1 MLATKNEGEG
11 GRWKLENGIFRQRAG
26 FHLSAFAA
34 CHSAASARRRPSSI
48 FHLRFLLFLALA
60 LFIAGCTPSG
70 PRALLKGKK
79 LLERGD
85 YAGAVAQFKTATS
98 LLATNAQAWNYLGVA
113 CQYAGQPT
121 NAATAYQ
128 CALARDRDLM
138 EAHYNLG
145 CLWLEQNKPDAAEG
159 EFTAYTLRRPKAP
172 EGWLKLGLAQLQSH
186 DVTSAEKS
194 FSTALYLSP
203 NNAEALNGLG
213 LARVERG
220 RPREAAQFFTV
231 AAKEQPD
238 YAPAWLNLA
247 TVAQQ
252 YLHDNT
258 LALQNYRTYLAL
270 TPRPANWDAVNDIAN
285 SLEPPAAVAAAN
297 PPPANQNQTAAFT
310 AENKTPAA
318 GSAVRTTGLPR
329 TQAVVRASSNPP
341 RGTTPAQIVKVPP
354 PPAIVGTPV
363 AETPPEPAT
372 GKTGALNKLNP
383 LNWFRSSAAEKNEG
397 TVVTPLPPPVANNNR
412 VGVTPLSPVNSSTPT
427 QTASAPAPKP
437 VVAPK
442 PVKIVQPAP
451 PPFPRYLY
459 LSPRKPQAGDRRT
472 ASGAFTRA
480 REFEQNSRWLDA
492 MQAYRQATEL
502 DPGWFEAQYNY
513 GVIAFRL
520 RDFNQSLA
528 AYEMALALQPDS
540 VDARYNFA
548 LALKAAGYV
557 PDAVNELKKIVAA
570 NPDEM
575 RAHLAL
581 GNLYAQQLYDPA
593 QARQHYNKVL
603 ALDPRNPQAPDI
615 QFWLSSNPP

>member
-1 MLATKNEGEG
+1 MPMLAIKNAQSEHG
-11 GRWKLENGIFRQRAG
+11 GWKMENGAFGRRAV
-26 FHLSAFAA
+26 FHL
-34 CHSAASARRRPSSI
+34 PSSI

-60 LFIAGCTPSG
+60 LFIAGCAPSG

-79 LLERGD
+79 LLEHGD

-113 CQYAGQPT
+113 YQYAGQPT

-145 CLWLEQNKPDAAEG
+145 CLWLEQNKPDVAEG

-220 RPREAAQFFTV
+220 RPHEAAQFFMV
-231 AAKEQPD
+231 AAKD
-238 YAPAWLNLA
+238 YPPALLNLA

-258 LALQNYRTYLAL
+258 LALQNYRAYLAL
-270 TPRPANWDAVNDIAN
+270 TPRPENWDAVNDIAN
-285 SLEPPAAVAAAN
+285 SLEPP
-297 PPPANQNQTAAFT
+297 PANQNQAAAVT
-310 AENKTPAA
+310 MENKTPVA
-318 GSAVRTTGLPR
+318 GSAGRTTGLPR

-341 RGTTPAQIVKVPP
+341 RGTTLAPIVKGQPQ
-354 PPAIVGTPV
+354 PAVGTPM
-363 AETPPEPAT
+363 AETPPETAPA
-372 GKTGALNKLNP
+372 KTGIISRLNP
-383 LNWFRSSAAEKNEG
+383 LNWFRSSVPEKNNENK
-397 TVVTPLPPPVANNNR
+397 VTPLPPPVANNSR
-412 VGVTPLSPVNSSTPT
+412 AGVAAPSPVNSSAPT
-427 QTASAPAPKP
+427 QTAATPAPKP
-437 VVAPK
+437 VAAPK
-442 PVKIVQPAP
+442 PVRMVQPAP
-451 PPFPRYLY
+451 SPFPRYLY
-459 LSPRKPQAGDRRT
+459 LSPRNPQAGDRRA

-480 REFEQNSRWLDA
+480 REFEQASRWLDA
-492 MQAYRQATEL
+492 LQSYRQATEL

-513 GVIAFRL
+513 GVIAFQL
-520 RDFNQSLA
+520 RNVNQSLA
-528 AYEMALALQPDS
+528 AYEMALAIQPDS

-557 PDAVNELKKIVAA
+557 TDAVNELMKILAA
-570 NPDEM
+570 NPDDV

-581 GNLYAQQLYDPA
+581 GSLYAQQLHDPVL
-593 QARQHYNKVL
+593 ARQHYSTVL
-603 ALDPRNPQAPDI
+603 ALDPRNPRAPDI
-615 QFWLSSNPP
+615 QIWLTSNPP

>member
-1 MLATKNEGEG
+1 MED
-11 GRWKLENGIFRQRAG
+11 GRWNTARYRKISILHPPFSILVV
-26 FHLSAFAA
+26 LS
-34 CHSAASARRRPSSI
+34 
-48 FHLRFLLFLALA
+48 FLALA
-60 LFIAGCTPSG
+60 LFLAGCSPSG

-121 NAATAYQ
+121 NAVTAYQ
-128 CALARDRDLM
+128 RALALDRDLM

-145 CLWLEQNKPDAAEG
+145 CLWLEQNKPDAAES

-220 RPREAAQFFTV
+220 RPREAAQFFAA

-252 YLHDNT
+252 YLHDNA
-258 LALQNYRTYLAL
+258 LALQNYRAYLAL

-285 SLEPPAAVAAAN
+285 SLEPPAAN
-297 PPPANQNQTAAFT
+297 PPPGNQNQAAAFT
-310 AENKTPAA
+310 AENRTPAA
-318 GSAVRTTGLPR
+318 GSAVRATGLPR
-329 TQAVVRASSNPP
+329 TQAVARASSNPP
-341 RGTTPAQIVKVPP
+341 RGTTPAQIVKVQPQP
-354 PPAIVGTPV
+354 VIIGTPV
-363 AETPPEPAT
+363 AETPPEAST

-383 LNWFRSSAAEKNEG
+383 LNWFRSSAPEKNNENE
-397 TVVTPLPPPVANNNR
+397 VTPLPPPVANNNR
-412 VGVTPLSPVNSSTPT
+412 VGVTPLPPANSSTPT
-427 QTASAPAPKP
+427 QTASAPAPAP

-451 PPFPRYLY
+451 PMFPRYLY

-492 MQAYRQATEL
+492 LQSYRQATEL

-520 RDFNQSLA
+520 RNFNQSLA
-528 AYEMALALQPDS
+528 AYEMALAIQPDS

-557 PDAVNELKKIVAA
+557 TDAVNELKKILAA
-570 NPDEM
+570 NPDEV

-593 QARQHYNKVL
+593 QARQHYLKVL

>member
-1 MLATKNEGEG
+1 M
-11 GRWKLENGIFRQRAG
+11 ENGVFGRRAV
-26 FHLSAFAA
+26 FHL
-34 CHSAASARRRPSSI
+34 PSSI

-60 LFIAGCTPSG
+60 LFLAGCTPSG

-85 YAGAVAQFKTATS
+85 YDGAVAQFKTATL

-121 NAATAYQ
+121 NAVTAYKR
-128 CALARDRDLM
+128 ALDFDRDLM
-138 EAHYNLG
+138 EVHYNLG

-186 DVTSAEKS
+186 DVTTAEKS

-220 RPREAAQFFTV
+220 RPREAAQFF
-231 AAKEQPD
+231 AAATKEQPD

-252 YLHDNT
+252 HLHDNA
-258 LALQNYRTYLAL
+258 LALQKYRAYLAL
-270 TPRPANWDAVNDIAN
+270 KPRPANWDAVNDIVN
-285 SLEPPAAVAAAN
+285 SLEQPAAVAAAN
-297 PPPANQNQTAAFT
+297 PPPVNQNQAAAAT
-310 AENKTPAA
+310 TENKTPAA
-318 GSAVRTTGLPR
+318 VSAVRTNGLPR

-341 RGTTPAQIVKVPP
+341 RVTNSAQMVKVQPP
-354 PPAIVGTPV
+354 PVIIGTPV
-363 AETPPEPAT
+363 TETPPEPAT
-372 GKTGALNKLNP
+372 GKTGVIHKLNP
-383 LNWFRSSAAEKNEG
+383 LNWFRSSAPEKSDE
-397 TVVTPLPPPVANNNR
+397 TELAPLPPPASNNPHA
-412 VGVTPLSPVNSSTPT
+412 GSTALSPANSGTPAP
-427 QTASAPAPKP
+427 TASAPAPA
-437 VVAPK
+437 VAPK

-451 PPFPRYLY
+451 PVFPRYLY
-459 LSPRKPQAGDRRT
+459 LSPRKPKAGDRRT
-472 ASGAFTRA
+472 ASSAFTRA
-480 REFEQNSRWLDA
+480 RELEKDSRWPDA
-492 MQAYRQATEL
+492 LQSYRQATEL

-528 AYEMALALQPDS
+528 AYELALAIQPES

-548 LALKAAGYV
+548 LTLKAAGYV
-557 PDAVNELKKIVAA
+557 TDAVNELKKILAA
-570 NPDEM
+570 SPDEV

-581 GNLYAQQLYDPA
+581 GYLYAQQLYDPA
-593 QARQHYNKVL
+593 LARQHYSKVL
-603 ALDPRNPQAPDI
+603 ALDPRNPQAQDI

>member
-1 MLATKNEGEG
+1 MLATKNLP
-11 GRWKLENGIFRQRAG
+11 RWSAIG
-26 FHLSAFAA
+26 FF
-34 CHSAASARRRPSSI
+34 
-48 FHLRFLLFLALA
+48 ALA
-60 LFIAGCTPSG
+60 LLMAGCTPSG

-85 YAGAVAQFKTATS
+85 YTAAVAQFKTATS

-113 CQYAGQPT
+113 CQYAGQP
-121 NAATAYQ
+121 ADAVTAYQ
-128 CALARDRDLM
+128 RALTLDRDLM

-145 CLWLEQNKPDAAEG
+145 CLWLEQNKPDAAES

-203 NNAEALNGLG
+203 NNAGALNGLG

-220 RPREAAQFFTV
+220 RPREAAQFFAA

-252 YLHDNT
+252 HLHDNA
-258 LALQNYRTYLAL
+258 LALQNYRAYLAL

-285 SLEPPAAVAAAN
+285 SLEQPAAVAAAN
-297 PPPANQNQTAAFT
+297 PPPVNQNQAAAFT
-310 AENKTPAA
+310 TENRTPAA
-318 GSAVRTTGLPR
+318 GSAVRATGLPR
-329 TQAVVRASSNPP
+329 TQTVVRASSNPP
-341 RGTTPAQIVKVPP
+341 PGTTPAQIVKVQSQPV
-354 PPAIVGTPV
+354 IIGTPV
-363 AETPPEPAT
+363 AEMPPEPAT
-372 GKTGALNKLNP
+372 GKTGVIHRLNP
-383 LNWFRSSAAEKNEG
+383 LNWFRSSAPEKNNENG
-397 TVVTPLPPPVANNNR
+397 VTPLPPPASDNHH
-412 VGVTPLSPVNSSTPT
+412 TSSSPLPPANSSTPT
-427 QTASAPAPKP
+427 QTASAPAPAP
-437 VVAPK
+437 VIAPL

-459 LSPRKPQAGDRRT
+459 LSPRKPKAGDRRT
-472 ASGAFTRA
+472 ASGVFTRA
-480 REFEQNSRWLDA
+480 REFEQNSSWLDA
-492 MQAYRQATEL
+492 LQSYRQATEL

-520 RDFNQSLA
+520 RNFNQSLA
-528 AYEMALALQPDS
+528 AYEMALAIQPDS

-557 PDAVNELKKIVAA
+557 TDAVNELKKILAA
-570 NPDEM
+570 NPDEV
-575 RAHLAL
+575 RVHLAL
-581 GNLYAQQLYDPA
+581 GYLYAQQLYDLA
-593 QARQHYNKVL
+593 LARQHYSKVL
-603 ALDPRNPQAPDI
+603 ALDPRNPQAPEI